1 MKPHE
6 YLGIAAAATASTLGA
21 VGLWLIVA
29 AVLRL
34 PAYPGGLLTQNIA
47 TVLHPG
53 VWYGLA
59 TLLAQWVGQIDS
71 K

>member
-6 YLGIAAAATASTLGA
+6 FIGIAVPATGSALGA
-21 VGLWLIVA
+21 VGLWLIVG

-34 PAYPGGLLTQNIA
+34 SADPGGLLIQNIA

-53 VWYGLA
+53 VWYVLA
-59 TLLAQWVGQIDS
+59 ALLAQGVGRTNS
-71 K
+71 E